1 MSLAARKPSKWTVQ
15 VIEEIFTSKRP
26 EGATL
31 DYKAEFPATDGD
43 KNKLEHVVDSFAN
56 TQGGQIIIGIDADKT
71 SNAPV
76 AMEGIRDEPGL
87 VERVTSFCQRMTPHI
102 EPSVHRIEKGN
113 GRVFVVVEIAE
124 SNECHMASDGKFY
137 VRIGP
142 QSLPADYYTVQRLF
156 KKQDEFREK
165 VTTLLESRRANLQ
178 GEGGAWYQI
187 VFLPYGFREGLIPIF
202 DETTG
207 KLNQQ
212 TISVMK
218 NVPIFGGGYYANPTQ
233 FGYYLYVDDVKGGV
247 RGYVDVS
254 QNGLIELSRRLS
266 FLGEKDPIG
275 TEWVRDLLTRVIL
288 YATSLYKHVHYDGT
302 IRLVLHFFNIKGKEI
317 AFSPYQS
324 SFDEQYPYR
333 SDHLVIQRDAK
344 MLELESPARIISSM
358 VAELMRSFGAPP

>member
-1 MSLAARKPSKWTVQ
+1 MAYRNPDKWTLQ
-15 VIEEIFTSKRP
+15 EIEKIFSAKLP

-31 DYKAEFPATDGD
+31 DYKVEFPAADGD

-56 TQGGQIIIGIDADKT
+56 SRGGQIIIGIDANKT
-71 SNAPV
+71 SNVPV

-87 VERVTSFCQRMTPHI
+87 IEKVTSFCQRITPYI
-102 EPSVHRIEKGN
+102 EPSVYRVEKAN
-113 GRVFVVVEIAE
+113 GRVFLVVDVSE

-137 VRIGP
+137 VRIGA
-142 QSLPADYYTVQRLF
+142 QSLPADYYTVQKLF
-156 KKQDEFREK
+156 KKQEEFRQK
-165 VTTLLESRRANLQ
+165 IVDLLESKRANLK

-187 VFLPYGFREGLIPIF
+187 IFLPFGFREGLIPIF

-207 KLNQQ
+207 KLNQG
-212 TISVMK
+212 TVAAMK

-233 FGYYLYVDDVKGGV
+233 FGYYMYVDDEKGGV

-275 TEWVRDLLTRVIL
+275 TDWVRNLLGKVIF
-288 YATSLYKHVHYDGT
+288 YAARLYKHVYYDGT
-302 IRLVLHFFNIKGKEI
+302 IRFVLHFFNIKGKEI

-324 SFDEQYPYR
+324 IFDEKYPYR
-333 SDHLVIQRDAK
+333 SDHLVIQRDIK
-344 MLELESPARIISSM
+344 MSDLDSPMLIINGM
-358 VAELMRSFGAPP
+358 LAELMRSFGASP